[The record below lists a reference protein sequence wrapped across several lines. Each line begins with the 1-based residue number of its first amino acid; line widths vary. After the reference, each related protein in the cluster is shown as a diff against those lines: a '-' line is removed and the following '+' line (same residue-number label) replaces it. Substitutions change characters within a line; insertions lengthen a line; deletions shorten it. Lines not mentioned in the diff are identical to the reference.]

1 MQYDATKIKSSK
13 KLAKLAR
20 KYYRKDMRKEA
31 EELGR
36 MLGNAM
42 KPKPKW
48 VPWFVWMALVRLV
61 IKTK

>member
-1 MQYDATKIKSSK
+1 MQFDADKIKSNK

-20 KYYRKDMRKEA
+20 KYYRKDMRNEA
-31 EELGR
+31 AELGK

-42 KPKPKW
+42 KPKPRF
-48 VPWFVWMALVRLV
+48 VPWFVWMALVKLV